1 MLTSDT
7 VIFYDTTQK
16 IDAMLIQW

>member
-16 IDAMLIQW
+16 TDAMLIQW